1 MKKNIAAHIL
11 IVDDESYIRRTLK
24 SVLEN
29 EPYEVD
35 EAIDGVDCLTKI
47 KQKKYDVIFP
57 RHQNAS
63 YGWHGSLRKSTRTQ
77 P

>member
-11 IVDDESYIRRTLK
+11 IVDDEAYIRRTLK

-35 EAIDGVDCLTKI
+35 EAVDGVDCLSK
-47 KQKKYDVIFP
+47 
-57 RHQNAS
+57 N
-63 YGWHGSLRKSTRTQ
+63 
-77 P
+77 